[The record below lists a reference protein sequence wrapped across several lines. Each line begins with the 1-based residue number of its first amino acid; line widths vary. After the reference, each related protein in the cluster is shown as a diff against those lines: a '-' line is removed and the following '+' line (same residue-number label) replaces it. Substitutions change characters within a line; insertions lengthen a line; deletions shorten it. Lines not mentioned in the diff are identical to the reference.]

1 MVYLAIPLF
10 MLISVLALMGNVLIS
25 TVVAASYIVAFLG
38 VKGWEKALEKRCCPH
53 GVPYGKT
60 LGRCGRCLEEQKME
74 AEKQKREAEKAEILR
89 KALLL
94 REQERIRLEAVKLVQ
109 LRNLDNPDNF
119 QNLSPQE
126 LEDFVARLFECLGYE
141 VRQTPYSGDGGK
153 DIIAFKDGRKYI
165 IECKRY
171 KKEKVGRPE
180 LQKFF
185 GVMNEEGADGGF
197 FVTTGQFT
205 QTAVK
210 YAQKYGI
217 RLVNADEL
225 ARLTREVFL
234 SDDSNFARVMCLEC
248 GAIVTFSLLMPEAKK
263 KCPNGHLVE
272 NNLIGFAKK
281 P

>member
-10 MLISVLALMGNVLIS
+10 MLISTFALMGNVLTS
-25 TVVAASYIVAFLG
+25 AVVAASYIVAFLG
-38 VKGWEKALEKRCCPH
+38 VKGWEKALEKRRCPH
-53 GVPYGKT
+53 GVLHGET
-60 LGRCGRCLEEQKME
+60 LGRCGRCLEEQRKK

-89 KALLL
+89 KARLL
-94 REQERIRLEAVKLVQ
+94 REWERIRLEAMKLVQ
-109 LRNLDNPDNF
+109 LRHLDNPDNF

-126 LEDFVARLFECLGYE
+126 LEDFVAKLFKCLGYE
-141 VRQTPYSGDGGK
+141 VKQTPYSGDGGK

-205 QTAVK
+205 QTAVE

-217 RLVNADEL
+217 RLVNANEL
-225 ARLTREVFL
+225 ARMTREVFL
-234 SDDSNFARVMCLEC
+234 SDDNNFVRVMCLEC
-248 GAIVTFSLLMPEAKK
+248 GAIVTFSLSTHEVRKS
-263 KCPNGHLVE
+263 CPNGHMVE
-272 NNLIGFAKK
+272 NDLKGFVKTL
-281 P
+281 